1 MSALRWLH
9 AHRDSIVALVCAA
22 GLFIGTVYC
31 AVYDDLSQGLIS
43 LARIGGP

>member
-9 AHRDSIVALVCAA
+9 ARRDSIVSLICAA
-22 GLFIGTVYC
+22 GLGLGTAYC

-43 LARIGGP
+43 LARIWGP